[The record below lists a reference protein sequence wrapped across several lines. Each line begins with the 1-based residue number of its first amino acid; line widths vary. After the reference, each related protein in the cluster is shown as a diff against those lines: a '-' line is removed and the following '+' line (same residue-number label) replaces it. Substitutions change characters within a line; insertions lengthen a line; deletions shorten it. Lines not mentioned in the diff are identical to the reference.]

1 MTVGSDYA
9 NTEQYNLSTD
19 LNVTPYYDDYEDKK
33 EYYRILYKPG
43 FAVQGR
49 ELTQMQTILQK
60 QITRFGRHIFEEGTI
75 VIPGNFQLFANN
87 DSSASGA
94 LDYVKIKD
102 YDTANNPVILSN
114 LDGVLFRGATS
125 NVTAYVNI
133 VADGSELSTNTK
145 TLYIDYRS
153 PDSVN
158 TAQKIFMNDEVLI
171 SNVGNVVTIGTN
183 ATGKGS
189 AFRITEGVIFSKEHF
204 VYFPEQEVILDR
216 YNDNPTAKVGFNV
229 IENIVDYTGD
239 SSLLDPA
246 LESSNY
252 SAPGADRLKL
262 TAVLESRAFD
272 DEEGVPN
279 FTTLFTIKNGLIQTY
294 NQRTQYSI
302 LKDEL
307 AKRTFDE
314 SGDYYVSGLDVELR
328 ENADSGTNGGLLPA
342 SVNPDANSISVRINP
357 GTAYVK
363 GYEVGIIRP
372 EYLITPKSTQYV
384 NVNSQ
389 IASAFMG
396 SYVTANNMS
405 GHLELDEGIT
415 IDLLDRYNRRVSNG
429 IFTAAAVGNT
439 IGTATVMSIEYNSGV
454 LGTSDGRVDIY
465 ITDIRML
472 GSNSFSSV
480 KSLYSNNTSTADFGA
495 DIVPDS
501 TTNTTILREPFNA
514 PLLYYTGSNFTR
526 KVKDKDDLPDTT
538 YYYTTTIPVTIASD
552 GSFTAT
558 APGSDSLPYTGTL
571 STSDKRELFLNL
583 EESVNVAMSGTVSS
597 SGTANVISGIST
609 FFTRLNAGE
618 KVQFSGH
625 SNTYTV
631 LSTPTSDTGA
641 SLILAEPAL
650 YQTVSALSTLYRHYG
665 AGSFIDLTTK
675 GVTSGTV
682 RSVTAATPTLTLN
695 LNETFPA
702 GGVTAALSFRAARTS
717 AIEAGKILRPSRY
730 VKINCASVATTSG
743 PFDLG
748 FSDVYRIKSIVKKS
762 SSFPTS
768 NTDGILVTSQF
779 IFNNGQKDALYDIAT
794 IKPTSSLAST
804 DRLLVELDYFAPDF
818 SVGKGYF
825 TVDSYPI
832 PVNDVAPTEVQIT
845 TAEIPI
851 YTSPSSGKKYDL
863 RNHIDFRPV
872 KSLTANDVT
881 DPASVN
887 VTENPLKSNTFNFIN
902 STLALASPSSEII
915 FDYSYYVARKDI
927 IHVSKNKVFS
937 ITQGQPGSLPI
948 APKIPEDELA
958 IAELTISPF
967 PSISPY
973 YAKLIGR
980 QDIASSSRRLAS
992 VRQTMRDLGIMKS
1005 RIANLEY
1012 YASLSLLEKSAA
1024 DMLIQD
1030 EDGLDRF
1037 KNGIFVDTFRDHS
1050 LGDTKN
1056 SDYRIVVD
1064 PAENSIRPLY
1074 SMQSINYDYLSGS
1087 NVKRS
1092 GDLITL
1098 HYNEVEYANIS
1109 SVTATLNTEKS
1120 TYRFVGNMILV
1131 PESDIWIDT
1140 ITLPPNV
1147 IDIQDA
1153 NLDGLGDAQQVGG
1166 VTTTWN
1172 AWKTHV
1178 SGYTVYKG
1186 EGATKTLVGTYTSL
1200 TDAQAAAQN
1209 IRTTKFGATIETSY
1223 VNERTG
1229 SETYT
1234 YSDTDSVSTGSK
1246 VVNTDIVPYIRPQ
1259 AIIGSVTG
1267 IKPYAKYKVFF
1278 DSIDMTSYV
1287 RPVTYAEYQ
1296 NAGNI
1301 TSWTNSIGDDLLAD
1315 ANGELW
1321 FRLSLPNTDNLRFT
1335 VGTKLVRVTDSLTN
1349 TDEETSF
1356 AEKTF
1361 FAQGMIQTK
1370 QDTILSTRQVDV
1382 RNVPLFETNNSNS
1395 FETLP
1400 PLTPPKRPKVNVD
1413 INFPQNQCC
1422 FVPNSMVTMADGTKK
1437 SICDIKTGD
1446 NVLSRNGSAIVTDII
1461 ITDLG
1466 NRELYGF
1473 AGHEPFATEDHP
1485 FLTNKGWSSYKI
1497 GDYHNHLVRDNVPNI
1512 NWDPMTNEE
1521 EVLHTSGFV
1530 PVKEIVTE
1538 KDDADKKVYALT
1550 LDDSSD
1556 HTYWVEDFLT
1566 HNKNGEGHSKACLA
1580 YVMPISVP
1588 DGEEGIFLTSV
1599 DIFCAQRHPTLGMWC
1614 EVRELDTGGG
1624 ITGNAVP
1631 FSAVWFRRDEIPES
1645 LDGKTNPL
1653 NVAFESPLFLYA
1665 NKSYAFIIHPEA
1677 SNPNYYF
1684 WISRIGQPDRNTNL
1698 PVTGRAYNGATFTT
1712 NNDTIW
1718 VLEPRVDLTCKWYR
1732 ASFTVG
1738 SGYFEIGN
1746 QPKEKLYLDNIV
1758 GSLEGFGEP
1767 FVTGDRITLSAVQ
1780 ANTGDYIIGQSSGVN
1795 ARVISISSGT
1805 YKTSN
1810 IRFTANESV
1819 TIKYGANGVTK
1830 GATATPGTVTIAS
1843 ITRGV
1848 GYLEYYKNSPT
1859 STQMI
1864 LTSSNGKFSAGETI
1878 FDISD
1883 EGSANIASINNLRY
1897 SVIDFEPTV
1906 INFVKTSTSY
1916 EMATYSNSSLL
1927 TADAYF
1933 SFDAGE
1939 NYTFDEEKAI
1949 YSRSNEIALLSS
1961 NYSNK
1966 VKTTLST
1973 SSPYVSPVFDLRR
1986 THSIVVDNLV
1996 NSNTANEASTQGGQL
2011 FNKYISKI
2019 VTLADYQD
2027 AEDMNVFLTAYRPP
2041 DTDVKVWM
2049 KLLNGEDSDPMTQ
2062 KVWIEME
2069 KSYGGDVTYS
2079 SIANKNDFKE
2089 YKYLLP
2095 AQTLTTGGLD
2105 ANGIFT
2111 YKNSADVQFTTFK
2124 SFQIKVGILANNSAV
2139 IPRVADL
2146 RTIALQI

>member
-19 LNVTPYYDDYEDKK
+19 LNVTPYYDDYDAKK
-33 EYYRILYKPG
+33 EYYRVLYKPG

-87 DSSASGA
+87 DSSSGG
-94 LDYVKIKD
+94 LNYVKIKD
-102 YDTANNPVILSN
+102 VDDSNNNISLSN
-114 LDGVLFRGATS
+114 FDGVTLRGAMS

-133 VADGSELSTNTK
+133 IADGSEISSNTK
-145 TLYIDYRS
+145 TLYVDYLS
-153 PDSVN
+153 VDSAN
-158 TAQKIFMNDEVLI
+158 PTQKIFLDNETLI
-171 SNVGNVVTIGTN
+171 SNVGNVVTVATN
-183 ATGKGS
+183 STGKGS
-189 AFRITEGVIFSKEHF
+189 VFRITEGVIFSKEHF
-204 VYFPEQEVILDR
+204 IYFPEQEVILDR
-216 YNDNPTAKVGFNV
+216 YNDNPTAKVGFNI
-229 IENIVDYTGD
+229 IENIVDYTSD

-272 DEEGVPN
+272 DTEGVPD
-279 FTTLFTIKNGLIQTY
+279 FTTLFTIKDGVIQTY

-328 ENADSGTNGGLLPA
+328 ENADSGTNGGLISAAL
-342 SVNPDANSISVRINP
+342 NPDANAISVRINP

-363 GYEVGIIRP
+363 GYEVEIIRP

-454 LGTSDGRVDIY
+454 LGTSDGRADIY

-480 KSLYSNNTSTADFGA
+480 KSLYCNNATTADFGA

-571 STSDKRELFLNL
+571 STTDKRELFLNL
-583 EESVNVAMSGTVSS
+583 EESVNVAMSGTVNATVGS
-597 SGTANVISGIST
+597 NLVNGIST
-609 FFTRLNAGE
+609 VFTRLNAGE
-618 KVQFSGH
+618 KVQFSGN
-625 SNTYTV
+625 SSVYTV
-631 LSTPTSDTGA
+631 LTTPTSDISMT
-641 SLILAEPAL
+641 LAEA
-650 YQTVSALSTLYRHYG
+650 TVPVLAGNTVYRHYG

-682 RSVTAATPTLTLN
+682 RSVTAATPTLTIN
-695 LNETFPA
+695 LNETFPV

-717 AIEAGKILRPSRY
+717 AIEASKILRPSRY
-730 VKINCASVATTSG
+730 VKINCATGASGTSG
-743 PFDLG
+743 PFNLG

-768 NTDGILVTSQF
+768 NTDGTLVTSQF
-779 IFNNGQKDALYDIAT
+779 IFNNGQKDTLYDLAT
-794 IKPTSSLAST
+794 IKPISSLAST
-804 DRLLVELDYFAPDF
+804 DRLLVELDYFVPDF
-818 SVGKGYF
+818 SQGKGFF
-825 TVDSYPI
+825 TVDSYP
-832 PVNDVAPTEVQIT
+832 VNDLASSATTIG

-872 KSLTANDVT
+872 KTITAADAT
-881 DPASVN
+881 SPGSATEDPI
-887 VTENPLKSNTFNFIN
+887 KSNSFNFTS
-902 STLALASPSSEII
+902 STLALVSPSSEIN

-927 IHVSKNKVFS
+927 VHVSKNKIFS
-937 ITQGQPGSLPI
+937 ITQGQPATLPI
-948 APKIPEDELA
+948 TPQIPEDELA
-958 IAELTISPF
+958 IAELVIAPY
-967 PSISPY
+967 PSISSY
-973 YAKLIGR
+973 YGKIIGR

-992 VRQTMRDLGIMKS
+992 VRQTMRDLGVMKS

-1037 KNGIFVDTFRDHS
+1037 KNGIFVDTFRNHS
-1050 LGDTKN
+1050 LGDSSN
-1056 SDYRIVVD
+1056 PDYRIVVD

-1087 NVKRS
+1087 NVRKT

-1098 HYNEVEYANIS
+1098 DYSEVEYANIS
-1109 SVTATLNTEKS
+1109 SVTATLNTERS
-1120 TYRFVGNMILV
+1120 TYRFIGNMILV

-1147 IDIQDA
+1147 IEIQDA

-1178 SGYTVYKG
+1178 TGYKVYQG
-1186 EGATKTLVGTYTSL
+1186 TGDTKTLVGTYTTL
-1200 TDAQAAAQN
+1200 DAAQAAAQN
-1209 IRTTKFGATIETSY
+1209 IRTTKFGATIETNY
-1223 VNERTG
+1223 QNERTG
-1229 SETYT
+1229 SEAYT
-1234 YSDTDSVSTGSK
+1234 YSDADSVSTGSK
-1246 VVNTDIVPYIRPQ
+1246 VVNTEIIPYIRPQ
-1259 AIIGSVTG
+1259 VLIGSVTG
-1267 IKPYAKYKVFF
+1267 IKPYARYKIFF

-1301 TSWTNSIGDDLLAD
+1301 TSWTNNIGDDLLAD

-1321 FRLSLPNTDNLRFT
+1321 FRLSLPNSDNLRFT
-1335 VGTKLVRVTDSLTN
+1335 VGSKLVRITDSLTN
-1349 TDEETSF
+1349 TEEETSF

-1361 FAQGMIQTK
+1361 FAQGMIETK

-1382 RNVPLFETNNSNS
+1382 KNVPLYETNNSNS

-1400 PLTPPKRPKVNVD
+1400 PLTPPKRPRINID
-1413 INFPQNQCC
+1413 FNFPTP
-1422 FVPNSMVTMADGTKK
+1422 PN
-1437 SICDIKTGD
+1437 
-1446 NVLSRNGSAIVTDII
+1446 
-1461 ITDLG
+1461 
-1466 NRELYGF
+1466 NR
-1473 AGHEPFATEDHP
+1473 
-1485 FLTNKGWSSYKI
+1485 
-1497 GDYHNHLVRDNVPNI
+1497 
-1512 NWDPMTNEE
+1512 
-1521 EVLHTSGFV
+1521 
-1530 PVKEIVTE
+1530 
-1538 KDDADKKVYALT
+1538 
-1550 LDDSSD
+1550 SD
-1556 HTYWVEDFLT
+1556 
-1566 HNKNGEGHSKACLA
+1566 SKACLA
-1580 YVMPISVP
+1580 YVMPIKVP

-1599 DIFCAQRHPTLGMWC
+1599 DIFCAERHPTLGIWC

-1624 ITGNAVP
+1624 ITSNSVP
-1631 FSAVWFRRDEIPES
+1631 FSKVWIKRDDIPES
-1645 LDGKTNPL
+1645 LDGKNDPL
-1653 NVAFESPLFLYA
+1653 NVAFESPIFLYA

-1677 SNPNYYF
+1677 ANPNYYF
-1684 WISRIGQPDRNTNL
+1684 WISRIGQTDINTGKQ
-1698 PVTGRAYNGATFTT
+1698 VTSRAYFGATFTT

-1718 VLEPRVDLTCKWYR
+1718 VLQEDVDLTCKWYR
-1732 ASFTVG
+1732 ASFNVG
-1738 SGYFEIGN
+1738 SGSFEIGN
-1746 QPKEKLYLDNIV
+1746 QPKEKLYLNNIV

-1767 FVTGDRITLSAVQ
+1767 FVTGDRITLSGTQ
-1780 ANTGDYIIGQSSGVN
+1780 ANTGDYIIGQSSGIN
-1795 ARVISISSGT
+1795 ATVISVSSGT

-1810 IRFTANESV
+1810 IRFTSGEAV
-1819 TIKYGANGVTK
+1819 TIRYGANAVLKTGST
-1830 GATATPGTVTIAS
+1830 TISS

-1848 GYLEYYKNSPT
+1848 GYLEYYKESPT

-1864 LTSSNGKFSAGETI
+1864 LSSSNGKFSTGETI

-1883 EGSANIASINNLRY
+1883 EGSATIASINNLRY
-1897 SVIDFEPTV
+1897 SVIDFEPAV
-1906 INFVKTSTSY
+1906 INFVRTGISY
-1916 EMATYSNSSLL
+1916 EMATYSN
-1927 TADAYF
+1927 TGIADAYF
-1933 SFDAGE
+1933 TFDAGE
-1939 NYTFDEEKAI
+1939 NYTFDEEKAVF
-1949 YSRSNEIALLSS
+1949 SRSNEIAASI

-1966 VKTTLST
+1966 IRSTIST
-1973 SSPYVSPVFDLRR
+1973 STDYLSPVFDIGR
-1986 THSIVVDNLV
+1986 THSVVVDNLI
-1996 NSNTANEASTQGGQL
+1996 NANTVGEAATQGGQL

-2041 DTDVKVWM
+2041 QTDVKVWI
-2049 KLLNGEDSDPMTQ
+2049 KLLNGEDSDPMSQ

-2069 KSYGGDVTYS
+2069 KSYGGDSTYS

-2089 YKYLLP
+2089 YKFLLP
-2095 AQTLTTGGLD
+2095 AQTVSTGGLD

-2111 YKNSADVQFTTFK
+2111 YKNSADVQFSTFK
-2124 SFQIKVGILANNSAV
+2124 SFQIKVGLIGDNSAV
-2139 IPRVADL
+2139 VPRVADL

>member
-9 NTEQYNLSTD
+9 NTEAYNLSTD
-19 LNVTPYYDDYEDKK
+19 LNVTPYYDDYEDNK

-60 QITRFGRHIFEEGTI
+60 QITRFGRHIFDEGTI
-75 VIPGNFQLFANN
+75 VLPGNFQLFANN
-87 DSSASGA
+87 DSSVSKG
-94 LDYVKIKD
+94 LNYVKIRD
-102 YDTANNPVILSN
+102 VDNSNNNITLSN
-114 LDGVLFRGATS
+114 FDGVVLRGATS
-125 NVTAYVNI
+125 NITAYVNI
-133 VADGSELSTNTK
+133 IADGSEISSNTK
-145 TLYIDYRS
+145 TLYVDYL
-153 PDSVN
+153 SVSSSN
-158 TAQKIFMNDEVLI
+158 TAQKTFLNNETLV
-171 SNVGNVVTIGTN
+171 SNVGNVVTVSSN

-189 AFRITEGVIFSKEHF
+189 VFRITEGVIFSKEHF

-216 YNDNPTAKVGFNV
+216 YNDNPTAKVGFNI
-229 IENIVDYTGD
+229 IENIVDYTVD
-239 SSLLDPA
+239 STLLDPA

-272 DEEGVPN
+272 DTEGVPN
-279 FTTLFTIKNGLIQTY
+279 FTTLFTIKDGVIQTY

-328 ENADSGTNGGLLPA
+328 ENADSGTNGGLILA
-342 SVNPDANSISVRINP
+342 ALNPDANLISVRVNP

-363 GYEVGIIRP
+363 GYEVEIIRP
-372 EYLITPKSTQYV
+372 EYLITPKSTQYI

-389 IASAFMG
+389 IVSAFMG

-439 IGTATVMSIEYNSGV
+439 IGTATVMSVEYNSGV

-480 KSLYSNNTSTADFGA
+480 KSLYSNNATTADFGA

-501 TTNTTILREPFNA
+501 TTNTTVLREPFNA

-526 KVKDKDDLPDTT
+526 KVKDYSDLPDTT

-552 GSFTAT
+552 GSFTAS

-571 STSDKRELFLNL
+571 STTDKRELFLNL
-583 EESVNVAMSGTVSS
+583 ETSVNVAMSGTVDATIGSNLVN
-597 SGTANVISGIST
+597 GFST
-609 FFTRLNAGE
+609 TCTRLNAGE
-618 KVQFSGH
+618 KVQFSGN
-625 SNTYTV
+625 SLTFTV
-631 LSTPTSDTGA
+631 LSTPTSDSGTGI
-641 SLILAEPAL
+641 LQLAELNVPSL
-650 YQTVSALSTLYRHYG
+650 NGNTLFRHYG

-702 GGVTAALSFRAARTS
+702 GGTTAALSFRSARTS
-717 AIEAGKILRPSRY
+717 AIQTGKTLRPSRY
-730 VKINCASVATTSG
+730 VKINCANAVTTAG
-743 PFDLG
+743 PFNLG

-768 NTDGILVTSQF
+768 NTDGTVVTSQF
-779 IFNNGQKDALYDIAT
+779 IFNNGQKDTLYDIAT
-794 IKPTSSLAST
+794 IKPTTSLATT
-804 DRLLVELDYFAPDF
+804 DRLLVELDYFIPDF
-818 SVGKGYF
+818 SQGKGFF
-825 TVDSYPI
+825 TVDSYP
-832 PVNDVAPTEVQIT
+832 VNDIASSSTTIG

-872 KSLTANDVT
+872 KTITAT
-881 DPASVN
+881 DATSPGSA
-887 VTENPLKSNTFNFIN
+887 TEDPGKSNSFNFTS
-902 STLALASPSSEII
+902 STLALASPSSEIN

-927 IHVSKNKVFS
+927 VHVSKNKLFS
-937 ITQGQPGSLPI
+937 ITQGQPAALPI
-948 APKIPEDELA
+948 TPQIPEDELA
-958 IAELTISPF
+958 IAELTIAPY
-967 PSISPY
+967 PSISSY
-973 YAKLIGR
+973 YGKIIGR

-992 VRQTMRDLGIMKS
+992 VRQTMRDLGVMKS

-1030 EDGLDRF
+1030 EAGLDRF
-1037 KNGIFVDTFRDHS
+1037 KNGIFVDTFRNHS
-1050 LGDTKN
+1050 LGDSSN
-1056 SDYRIVVD
+1056 PDYRIVVD
-1064 PAENSIRPLY
+1064 PVENSIRPLY

-1087 NVKRS
+1087 NVRKT

-1098 HYNEVEYANIS
+1098 DYSEVEYANIS
-1109 SVTATLNTEKS
+1109 SVTATLNTERS
-1120 TYRFVGNMILV
+1120 TYSFVGNMTLV

-1153 NLDGLGDAQQVGG
+1153 SLDGLGDAQQVGG

-1172 AWKTHV
+1172 AWKTYV

-1186 EGATKTLVGTYTSL
+1186 EGATKTLVGTYTNL
-1200 TDAQAAAQN
+1200 TAAQAAAEN
-1209 IRTTKFGATIETSY
+1209 IRTTSFGATIETTSI
-1223 VNERTG
+1223 NERTG
-1229 SETYT
+1229 SEAYT
-1234 YSDTDSVSTGSK
+1234 FSDADSVSTGSK

-1259 AIIGSVTG
+1259 VIVGSVTG
-1267 IKPYAKYKVFF
+1267 IKPYAKYKLFF
-1278 DSIDMTSYV
+1278 DNIDMTSYV
-1287 RPVTYAEYQ
+1287 RPVTYAEYL

-1301 TSWTNSIGDDLLAD
+1301 TSWTYNVGSDILAD

-1335 VGTKLVRVTDSLTN
+1335 VGSKLVRITDSLTN
-1349 TDEETSF
+1349 SGEETSF
-1356 AEKTF
+1356 AEKAF
-1361 FAQGMIQTK
+1361 FAQGTIQTK
-1370 QDTILSTRQVDV
+1370 QDTILSTRQVDI
-1382 RNVPLFETNNSNS
+1382 RNVPLFETNNSAT
-1395 FETLP
+1395 FQTLP
-1400 PLTPPKRPKVNVD
+1400 PLTPPKKKR
-1413 INFPQNQCC
+1413 NFNRDLPDNI
-1422 FVPNSMVTMADGTKK
+1422 VP
-1437 SICDIKTGD
+1437 
-1446 NVLSRNGSAIVTDII
+1446 RN
-1461 ITDLG
+1461 
-1466 NRELYGF
+1466 NR
-1473 AGHEPFATEDHP
+1473 
-1485 FLTNKGWSSYKI
+1485 S
-1497 GDYHNHLVRDNVPNI
+1497 
-1512 NWDPMTNEE
+1512 
-1521 EVLHTSGFV
+1521 
-1530 PVKEIVTE
+1530 
-1538 KDDADKKVYALT
+1538 
-1550 LDDSSD
+1550 
-1556 HTYWVEDFLT
+1556 
-1566 HNKNGEGHSKACLA
+1566 CLA
-1580 YVMPISVP
+1580 YVLPIKVP
-1588 DGEEGIFLTSV
+1588 NGEEGIFLTSV
-1599 DIFCAQRHPTLGMWC
+1599 DIFCAEKHPTLGMWC
-1614 EVRELDTGGG
+1614 EVRELDSGGG

-1631 FSAVWFRRDEIPES
+1631 FSAVWFTNAEVPISTNGRD
-1645 LDGKTNPL
+1645 NPL
-1653 NVAFESPLFLYA
+1653 NVAFEAPIFLYA

-1677 SNPNYYF
+1677 TNPNYYF
-1684 WISRIGQPDRNTNL
+1684 WISRIGQTDRNTNL
-1698 PVTGRAYNGATFTT
+1698 QVTGRAYNGATFTT

-1718 VLEPRVDLTCKWYR
+1718 VLEEKTDLTCKWYR
-1732 ASFTVG
+1732 ASFNVG

-1746 QPKEKLYLDNIV
+1746 QPKEKLYLNSIV

-1767 FVTGDRITLSAVQ
+1767 FVTGDRITLSGIQ
-1780 ANTGDYIIGQSSGVN
+1780 ANTGDFIIGKSSGIN
-1795 ARVISISSGT
+1795 AKVISISSGT

-1810 IRFTANESV
+1810 IRFTSSEGV
-1819 TIKYGANGVTK
+1819 TIKYGANGVVK
-1830 GATATPGTVTIAS
+1830 ADSEASNVSTVSS

-1848 GYLEYYKNSPT
+1848 GFLEYYKESPT

-1864 LTSSNGKFSAGETI
+1864 LSSSNGKFSVGETI

-1897 SVIDFEPTV
+1897 SVIDFEPAV
-1906 INFVKTSTSY
+1906 INFVRTGVSY
-1916 EMATYSNSSLL
+1916 EMATYSNTG

-1933 SFDAGE
+1933 TFDAGE
-1939 NYTFDEEKAI
+1939 NYLFNEEKAVF
-1949 YSRSNEIALLSS
+1949 SRSNEIATLSS

-1966 VKTTLST
+1966 IKSTIST
-1973 SSPYVSPVFDLRR
+1973 STDYLSPVFDIGR
-1986 THSIVVDNLV
+1986 THSIVVDNLI
-1996 NSNTANEASTQGGQL
+1996 NANTVDEAATQGGQL

-2041 DTDVKVWM
+2041 ETDVKVWI
-2049 KLLNGEDSDPMTQ
+2049 KLLNGEDSDPMSQ

-2069 KSYGGDVTYS
+2069 KSYGGDSTYA

-2095 AQTLTTGGLD
+2095 AQTVNTGGLN
-2105 ANGIFT
+2105 ATNGIFT
-2111 YKNSADVQFTTFK
+2111 YKNSADVTFSTFK
-2124 SFQIKVGILANNSAV
+2124 SFQIKVGLLGNNSAV
-2139 IPRVADL
+2139 VPRVADL
-2146 RTIALQI
+2146 RTVALQI